1 MKPRSSSNTTVKGSM
16 GRLRLNSRTQQPLGT
31 RRDSGSVLTRGG
43 RAVLD
48 RGVRTPGGAA
58 GGAKG
63 TLEDAENDDDVLEG
77 AEKKLSNTISS
88 SAKNSAKNGTTA
100 VRGAAGGI
108 RRAAGR
114 TIDPQKSGASL
125 TRRGRAAGGAGP
137 AKGAPGR
144 GGPRRSGAAGAPL
157 GRKGSVSTKGG
168 LAAAKRRAAK
178 RKAAKVAQKKARKT
192 AQKLGG
198 SVGLPTTPLGAV
210 RGGTRAGRLAVRS
223 VQAVVHTAQA
233 ITAGVRA
240 IIAVATTVASTP
252 VLIAVLAILVIF
264 GLIIALLSI
273 LPGFGDEAAREDAC
287 TGPGTGQALTVT
299 TAANGEPLPLV
310 PGYTPQQ
317 VGVAAAIMQAA
328 EAQGLDSR
336 AQLIGLITAD
346 QESTMGVNTQPTGVG
361 DAGPFQQ
368 RTLDGWY
375 GSMEQV
381 QDPTYAAT
389 AFFMGVTAKSAGD
402 YGSAGGGSGYGH
414 IPGLVDID
422 GWESMTPGDAAQ
434 AVQRSGFP
442 DAYQEKVSGAQTL
455 MTALSGVD
463 VSINPA
469 GAGCGVDIAATGDV
483 KTALER
489 GQGLIGTP
497 YEFGGGGVNGPDTGI
512 DCSGFIQYMLAG
524 VGITD
529 LPRTAQGQ
537 FDALSGSPVDP
548 ADIQPGDLIFYAKG
562 RTGTVGSPDA
572 ISHVAM
578 YAGDGQMVES
588 TRYNG
593 GTEPGVQKVT
603 AKVED
608 GYGFVGVRRVPGL
621 TNGTE
626 TK

>member
-16 GRLRLNSRTQQPLGT
+16 GRLRLNSRSQQSLGT
-31 RRDSGSVLTRGG
+31 RRDSGSVLTRG
-43 RAVLD
+43 RTALD
-48 RGVRTPGGAA
+48 RGMRRPAGAV
-58 GGAKG
+58 GGAKDA
-63 TLEDAENDDDVLEG
+63 LEDAENDDDVLEG
-77 AEKKLSNTISS
+77 AEKKLSSTVTS
-88 SAKNSAKNGTTA
+88 SAKNSTKNSTKA
-100 VRGAAGGI
+100 VRSAAGGI

-114 TIDPQKSGASL
+114 TTDPQKSGASL
-125 TRRGRAAGGAGP
+125 TRRGRAAAGAT
-137 AKGAPGR
+137 KGAPGR

-178 RKAAKVAQKKARKT
+178 RKAAKIAQKKARKK
-192 AQKLGG
+192 AQKLGA
-198 SVGLPTTPLGAV
+198 SMGLPTSPLGAV
-210 RGGTRAGRLAVRS
+210 RGGSRAGRLAVRS
-223 VQAVVHTAQA
+223 VQAVVHTVQA

-240 IIAVATTVASTP
+240 IIALATTVASTP
-252 VLIAVLAILVIF
+252 VLIAVLALLVIL
-264 GLIIALLSI
+264 GLIIAILSI
-273 LPGFGDEAAREDAC
+273 LPGVGEEAAREDAC
-287 TGPGTGQALTVT
+287 VGPSSGQALTVT

-375 GSMEQV
+375 GSPEQV
-381 QDPTYAAT
+381 QDTTYAAT
-389 AFFMGVTAKSAGD
+389 AFFKGVTAKSAGD

-422 GWESMTPGDAAQ
+422 GWESMTPGEAAQ
-434 AVQRSGFP
+434 AVQRSDFP
-442 DAYQEKVSGAQTL
+442 DAYQDNVAGAQTL

-463 VSINPA
+463 VAINPA
-469 GAGCGVDIAATGDV
+469 GAGCGVGITATGDV

-512 DCSGFIQYMLAG
+512 DCSGFVQYMLAA

-578 YAGDGQMVES
+578 YAGEGQMIES

-593 GTEPGVQKVT
+593 GTEPGVQKVA

-626 TK
+626 TN